1 VRLCSCQV
9 ALLHR
14 GPGGMENALLMC
26 ETEFIKGVGLVV
38 KAREREGGRE
48 GYVREGSGG
57 REGKEGRSAEGAQDF
72 RQLPLTS
79 NLALSFSS
87 ISSNSP
93 SSRIPSSSPSP
104 PASYTAPCNDLATRH
119 SLQNLNLCDT
129 CVECQQSGA
138 R

>member
-57 REGKEGRSAEGAQDF
+57 REGKEGRKE
-72 RQLPLTS
+72 R
-79 NLALSFSS
+79 
-87 ISSNSP
+87 
-93 SSRIPSSSPSP
+93 R
-104 PASYTAPCNDLATRH
+104 R
-119 SLQNLNLCDT
+119 
-129 CVECQQSGA
+129 GA
-138 R
+138 RLSAAPAHLESRPFILEH